1 MPDPKFA
8 LDVYFPCFRGQE
20 KYVQVNIRNWEQ
32 FKRIKAA
39 ILPGRFKIIAPDKNF
54 TTYPTF
60 CTTYLLT

>member
-39 ILPGRFKIIAPDKNF
+39 ILPGRFKIIAPDK
-54 TTYPTF
+54 TLQLIQPSV
-60 CTTYLLT
+60 LLTY